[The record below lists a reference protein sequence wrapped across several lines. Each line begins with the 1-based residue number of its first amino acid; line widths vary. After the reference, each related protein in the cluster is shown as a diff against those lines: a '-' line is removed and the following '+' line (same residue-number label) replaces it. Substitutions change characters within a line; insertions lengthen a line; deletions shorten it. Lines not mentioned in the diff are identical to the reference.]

1 MSVNKGSYL
10 STSETPSI
18 LGQLIWS
25 FMQYFPIFLSLYWIL
40 DGVLCFL
47 LREKIVRSDLAHDK
61 EYLGLIEQE
70 N

>member
-1 MSVNKGSYL
+1 MTVNKGSYL
-10 STSETPSI
+10 STNETPSI

-40 DGVLCFL
+40 DGILSFL